1 MKEATNMLWRSHRNA
16 FMTGV
21 ESVKGGGGRVLY
33 PRSGVRWG
41 SGVRVQHPGKNRSPR
56 QSILDFMTVFSL
68 LDRMPITTEE
78 NNRRLTNRKE
88 TVIGYSTHRT
98 SQLGSASNSKDQELL
113 RGNSMWRT
121 HQLCAWKVYKY

>member
-56 QSILDFMTVFSL
+56 QSILDFMTVFFTVGQNAYHNGGKQSPT
-68 LDRMPITTEE
+68 DQPER
-78 NNRRLTNRKE
+78 NGNRVQYPSYLSAGVRF
-88 TVIGYSTHRT
+88 
-98 SQLGSASNSKDQELL
+98 QLQGPGIVAGK
-113 RGNSMWRT
+113 
-121 HQLCAWKVYKY
+121 